1 MRYRFTSS
9 SRRAIQGARR
19 DLGAP
24 SDLITV
30 LGYKGPRVLR
40 DVSAP
45 TERAGGVRNG
55 SNGNVSRTDAAGIE
69 IEHPPEAAQKREHA
83 PIRVGEPAVGHQRL
97 AEQNSQTQVLL
108 PPMTMNSNA
117 PKVSS
122 VRRRKTSGP
131 ATNPSKSSNPQKID
145 SARMDAR
152 LKLNSR
158 YQMACATG

>member
-55 SNGNVSRTDAAGIE
+55 SMSRTDAAAIE

-83 PIRVGEPAVGHQRL
+83 AIRVGEPAGGHQRL
-97 AEQNSQTQVLL
+97 AEQGRQTE
-108 PPMTMNSNA
+108 TE
-117 PKVSS
+117 
-122 VRRRKTSGP
+122 
-131 ATNPSKSSNPQKID
+131 
-145 SARMDAR
+145 
-152 LKLNSR
+152 
-158 YQMACATG
+158 